1 MPGGCILTGLLW
13 LPPML
18 TGHSHRA
25 FRHLTETL
33 LVIILM
39 QIKEVSL
46 HMVMTCIESPFV
58 IRHIYICLHSGVSLV
73 KSAVEGPVRSVNE
86 WFSWGE
92 KM

>member
-25 FRHLTETL
+25 FRYLTETL

-39 QIKEVSL
+39 QIKGSQLAYGDDL
-46 HMVMTCIESPFV
+46 H
-58 IRHIYICLHSGVSLV
+58 
-73 KSAVEGPVRSVNE
+73 
-86 WFSWGE
+86 
-92 KM
+92 